1 MVRTALKQEA
11 LVPTAPSL
19 WFQGYYKRTLEYPLI
34 REWKR
39 MGCFAVPM
47 VHSTFLIDLR
57 KEASAKLAFYPP
69 HQDYTWSF
77 DDIMV
82 FAFSSRQAGVSRA
95 SAGEGS
101 LLGTHRPPLQPRSPK
116 VLGGLPWG
124 AHTLLPFLSGI
135 WSGMTS
141 SK

>member
-1 MVRTALKQEA
+1 
-11 LVPTAPSL
+11 
-19 WFQGYYKRTLEYPLI
+19 
-34 REWKR
+34 

-95 SAGEGS
+95 SAGERS
-101 LLGTHRPPLQPRSPK
+101 LLETHRFSAQKSLVEFQ
-116 VLGGLPWG
+116 VE
-124 AHTLLPFLSGI
+124 LLLFPFLSDPVRDNQQQVTGEAVLVCC
-135 WSGMTS
+135 
-141 SK
+141 

>member
-1 MVRTALKQEA
+1 MKQEC
-11 LVPTAPSL
+11 LVTATPSL

-47 VHSTFLIDLR
+47 IHSTFLIDLR
-57 KEASAKLAFYPP
+57 KEASAKLTFYPP

-82 FAFSSRQAGVSRA
+82 FAFSSRQAGGSRA
-95 SAGEGS
+95 SAGGES
-101 LLGTHRPPLQPRSPK
+101 LLETNRPPLQVHSPK
-116 VLGGLPWG
+116 VLCGLPCG
-124 AHTLLPFLSGI
+124 VQTLFPFLSTIQSGI
-135 WSGMTS
+135 TS

>member
-1 MVRTALKQEA
+1 
-11 LVPTAPSL
+11 
-19 WFQGYYKRTLEYPLI
+19 
-34 REWKR
+34 

-95 SAGEGS
+95 PAGEGS
-101 LLGTHRPPLQPRSPK
+101 LLETHRPPLQGHSPK
-116 VLGGLPWG
+116 APWG
-124 AHTLLPFLSGI
+124 VQTLLPFLSGI
-135 WSGMTS
+135 CSGVTS

>member
-1 MVRTALKQEA
+1 MKQGS
-11 LVPTAPSL
+11 LVTTAPSL

-47 VHSTFLIDLR
+47 IHSTFLIDLR
-57 KEASAKLAFYPP
+57 KEASTKLTFYPP

-101 LLGTHRPPLQPRSPK
+101 LLGRHRPPLQVHSPK

-124 AHTLLPFLSGI
+124 VQTLFPILSGI
-135 WSGMTS
+135 QSGITS

>member
-1 MVRTALKQEA
+1 
-11 LVPTAPSL
+11 
-19 WFQGYYKRTLEYPLI
+19 
-34 REWKR
+34 

-57 KEASAKLAFYPP
+57 KEASAKLTFYPP

-101 LLGTHRPPLQPRSPK
+101 LLETHRSLLEPPLKVHSPK
-116 VLGGLPWG
+116 VLGGLPCRVQ
-124 AHTLLPFLSGI
+124 TLLPFLSRIHSGI
-135 WSGMTS
+135 TS